1 MRRTVCYALLVF
13 LYCGGA
19 RAQQKDAP
27 KADGPREEGRWW
39 DRLKAPYVP
48 ETAPAANFQ
57 DSQRLDSLLRGGKLY
72 LSLADTIALAIENNL
87 DVELQRYGNAL
98 ARTDITRAEGGGLLR
113 GQQLTVNETPLGTG
127 GPATNPLLTTAT
139 SGATFGSS
147 LTSNLSDTAAINEN
161 QTSLS
166 VFSTIPQATGSPVPQ
181 FDPAVVG
188 QLNWSHQTVPQ
199 TNSIV
204 SGTAA
209 SITDTTI
216 GNLGW
221 QQGFSAGTLVNFG
234 WDNSLQSLNSIRS
247 SYNPYTQGSLGLNVS
262 QPLLRGF
269 GPSVNRRFI
278 RIAKNNEK
286 ITNLVFQQQLIAT
299 VFGVVRLYDD
309 LVSLNE
315 DLRVKEEALRLAQKL
330 YDDTKAGVETGTQ
343 APLELTRAQA
353 QIAISRQALVTSQ
366 GLIDEQELILKNI
379 LTRKG
384 TEDQSLSSARIVPT
398 DPIVIPD
405 QDQVEPMQDLVAAA
419 FRNRPD
425 LAQAQLQIANSEI
438 GLQGSRNAA
447 LPELDLVGTM
457 QNSGLAGDV
466 NSLASRNPTGGFV
479 STPDPSFIGGYGSI
493 LGQIFRRNYPTYAV
507 GLQLTIPV
515 RNRIAQADIARDEL
529 QIRQAQI
536 RMQQLRKQA
545 RLEVEDALVAV
556 RRSRAAYEAA
566 VQSRV
571 LQEQSLEME
580 QEKFKVGASTSFF
593 IVQYQSYLAQARST
607 EVASKSAYV
616 KARTALDR
624 ATGTILDK
632 NNVIL
637 DEAVRGKVSKPP
649 AALP

>member
-1 MRRTVCYALLVF
+1 
-13 LYCGGA
+13 
-19 RAQQKDAP
+19 
-27 KADGPREEGRWW
+27 
-39 DRLKAPYVP
+39 
-48 ETAPAANFQ
+48 
-57 DSQRLDSLLRGGKLY
+57 
-72 LSLADTIALAIENNL
+72 
-87 DVELQRYGNAL
+87 
-98 ARTDITRAEGGGLLR
+98 
-113 GQQLTVNETPLGTG
+113 VNETPLGTG
-127 GPATNPLLTTAT
+127 GVASNPLLTTAT
-139 SGATFGSS
+139 SGATFGASV
-147 LTSNLSDTAAINEN
+147 TSNLSDTAAINEN
-161 QTSLS
+161 QTNLS
-166 VFSTIPQATGSPVPQ
+166 VFGTIPQSTGTLIPQ
-181 FDPAVVG
+181 FDPAIVG
-188 QLNWSHQTVPQ
+188 TLNWSHSTVPQ
-199 TNSIV
+199 NNSIV

-209 SITDTTI
+209 SVTDTTL

-221 QQGFSAGTLVNFG
+221 QQGFSAGTLVNLG
-234 WDNSLQSLNSIRS
+234 WDNQSQSLNSIRS
-247 SYNPYTQGSLGLNVS
+247 SYNPYTQGSLGLNVT

-278 RIAKNNEK
+278 RIAKNDEK
-286 ITNLVFQQQLIAT
+286 ITNLAFRQQLIAT
-299 VFGVVRLYDD
+299 VYGVVR
-309 LVSLNE
+309 LNE

-384 TEDQSLSSARIVPT
+384 TEDQALSSARIFPT
-398 DPIVIPD
+398 DPIVIPEKEP
-405 QDQVEPMQDLVAAA
+405 VEPVQDLLTSA
-419 FRNRPD
+419 FKNRPD
-425 LAQAQLQIANSEI
+425 LEQAQLQIVNSEI

-447 LPELDLVGTM
+447 LPELDLVGVV
-457 QNSGLAGDV
+457 QNNGLSGSV
-466 NSLASRNPTGGFV
+466 NPLASTNPTGGFV
-479 STPDPSFIGGYGSI
+479 SAPDPGFIGGYGNL

-507 GLQLTIPV
+507 GIQLTIPV

-529 QIRQAQI
+529 QIRQSQI
-536 RMQQLRKQA
+536 RLQQLRKQA

-566 VQSRV
+566 VQSRM

-580 QEKFKVGASTSFF
+580 QEKFRVGASTSFF

-624 ATGTILDK
+624 ATGVILDK
-632 NNVIL
+632 NNVVFE
-637 DEAVRGKVSKPP
+637 EALRGRVSRPP

>member
-1 MRRTVCYALLVF
+1 MRRKVCSALLVF
-13 LYCGGA
+13 LACSNA
-19 RAQQKDAP
+19 EAQQDRAP
-27 KADGPREEGRWW
+27 KAAPREEGRWW
-39 DRLKAPYVP
+39 DRVKAPYVP
-48 ETAPAANFQ
+48 EAVPSVNYQ
-57 DSQRLDSLLRGGKLY
+57 DSPRIDSLMRDGKLY
-72 LSLADTIALAIENNL
+72 LSLADTIALTIENNL
-87 DVELQRYGNAL
+87 DVELQRFGNAI
-98 ARTDITRAEGGGLLR
+98 ARTDTTRAEGGGLLR
-113 GQQLTVNETPLGTG
+113 GLQLTVNETPLGTG
-127 GPATNPLLTTAT
+127 GPASNPLLTTAT

-147 LTSNLSDTAAINEN
+147 VTSNLSDTAAINEN
-161 QTSLS
+161 QTNLS
-166 VFSTIPQATGSPVPQ
+166 VFGTIPQSTGTLVPQ
-181 FDPAVVG
+181 FDPAVIG
-188 QLNWSHQTVPQ
+188 TFNWSHSTVPQ
-199 TNSIV
+199 NNSIV

-209 SITDTTI
+209 AVTDTTL
-216 GNLGW
+216 GNLAW
-221 QQGFSAGTLVNFG
+221 QQGFSAGTLVNLG
-234 WDNSLQSLNSIRS
+234 WDNQSQSLNSIRS
-247 SYNPYTQGSLGLNVS
+247 SYNPYTQGSLGLNVT

-278 RIAKNNEK
+278 RIAKNDEK
-286 ITNLVFQQQLIAT
+286 ITNLAFRQQLIAT
-299 VFGVVRLYDD
+299 VYGVVRLYDD

-384 TEDQSLSSARIVPT
+384 TEDQALSSARIVPT
-398 DPIVIPD
+398 DPIVIPEKD
-405 QDQVEPMQDLVAAA
+405 PVEPVQDLVTSA
-419 FRNRPD
+419 FKNRPD
-425 LAQAQLQIANSEI
+425 LEQAQLQIVNSEI

-447 LPELDLVGTM
+447 LPELDLVGVM
-457 QNSGLAGDV
+457 QNNGLSGSV
-466 NSLASRNPTGGFV
+466 NPLASAGTGGGLV
-479 STPDPSFIGGYGSI
+479 NTPDPGFVGGYGNL

-529 QIRQAQI
+529 QIRQSQI
-536 RMQQLRKQA
+536 RLQQLRKQA

-566 VQSRV
+566 VQSRM

-580 QEKFKVGASTSFF
+580 QEKFRVGASTSFF

-624 ATGTILDK
+624 ATGMILDK
-632 NNVIL
+632 NNVVF
-637 DEAVRGKVSKPP
+637 DEALRGSVSRPP